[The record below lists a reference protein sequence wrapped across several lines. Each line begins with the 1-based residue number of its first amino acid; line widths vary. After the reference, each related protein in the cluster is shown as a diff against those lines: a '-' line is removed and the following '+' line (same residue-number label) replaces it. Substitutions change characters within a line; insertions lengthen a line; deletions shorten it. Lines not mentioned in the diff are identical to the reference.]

1 VAQRR
6 QEVGIRTALGA
17 TRVQISLLFVRRAM
31 TFALIGVVAGS
42 AAALMLTHLLKS
54 QLYEVQP
61 NDPVIYI
68 AAMVL
73 LMIPVFAATLRAA
86 LFAANVNPV
95 EALRAE

>member
-1 VAQRR
+1 
-6 QEVGIRTALGA
+6 
-17 TRVQISLLFVRRAM
+17 
-31 TFALIGVVAGS
+31 LIGVVAGS